1 MRTTKAKL
9 QIDSWNGSV
18 GAKAEL
24 QQGWFCVRG
33 IPYEKRSKEI
43 VAYVESLVGATVSM
57 DKTSLSKTDYV
68 RVKIVARDLEK
79 VPAIVEGAIVPSL
92 YDFFYE

>member
-24 QQGWFCVRG
+24 QQGWFCLRG
-33 IPYEKRSKEI
+33 ISYEKRSK
-43 VAYVESLVGATVSM
+43 
-57 DKTSLSKTDYV
+57 
-68 RVKIVARDLEK
+68 
-79 VPAIVEGAIVPSL
+79 
-92 YDFFYE
+92 